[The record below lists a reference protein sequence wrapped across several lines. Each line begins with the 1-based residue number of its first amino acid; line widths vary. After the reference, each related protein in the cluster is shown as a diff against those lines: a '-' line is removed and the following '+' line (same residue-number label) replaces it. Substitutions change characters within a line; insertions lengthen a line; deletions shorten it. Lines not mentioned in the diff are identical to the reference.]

1 MRAQDLAASLA
12 FGTLALVLGLG
23 PVAPA
28 RGAELSNNVQQ
39 TIRAATFEVVQL
51 KPPEGEV
58 TYDRELPWDLIP
70 YQQRTDKYR
79 SIGTAFATG
88 ANRYL
93 TAAHVLDLGTGS
105 LFGPPALRDGAGKVY
120 DIDQV
125 FKSSD
130 VRDFVVFSLR
140 DPPKG
145 AKFLAAGPKPA
156 VNTAVFAVGNAL
168 GQGVIIRDGL
178 YTSDTPEELDGRWQ
192 WMRFSAAASPGNS
205 GGPLVDER
213 GRVIGIVLRKSP
225 AENLNV
231 ALPIAE
237 VTNAQDGVGTL
248 GGRIPLR
255 LPLFDASEKLTIDE
269 RFDLPKPLAQFY
281 STTLE
286 LTQSRLA
293 GGQQALL
300 AHNADHVFPRGEGS
314 ARLLH
319 TLDRAPFPRLMHED
333 ANKVW
338 VEAAPKVDTVQL
350 DRNGFVEQAGGWLRL
365 RAPDGLDLATLYGDD
380 KVYLDLLLKAHVVRR
395 TIGTDSVRVTSL
407 GKPRSASHFT
417 DRWGRT
423 WQIRDWAIPYDDQVL
438 VLVSLPTPDGYVA
451 VVTMVRSGGVGVVHK
466 MDQLLSDYVYLTMV
480 GTLAQWQDYLAQPGV
495 QPKAFEALRIKLD
508 PEREVAFHSD
518 RFELTVNTD
527 LVKLS
532 KESLLFLD
540 FGFSGDA
547 ATATWSVDRVMVG
560 ERNHINNWVSVTRAT
575 EPPASLPDTFQSNWN
590 KLKTRTFPF
599 NGLIESE
606 NGQTRVSAA
615 VEPPGSGQDARVRY
629 GLVVAREGLQAQAAM
644 SRELDL
650 LKHSFRAAR
659 EESK

>member
-1 MRAQDLAASLA
+1 MRAQHLAASLA

-28 RGAELSNNVQQ
+28 RGAELSNSVQQ
-39 TIRAATFEVVQL
+39 TLRAATFEVVQL

-79 SIGTAFATG
+79 SIGTAFAMG
-88 ANRYL
+88 ANRYV

-125 FKSSD
+125 FKTSD

-145 AKFLAAGPKPA
+145 SKFLAAGPKPA

-248 GGRIPLR
+248 GGRIPVR
-255 LPLFDASEKLTIDE
+255 LPLFDASEKVTIDE

-281 STTLE
+281 STTLD
-286 LTQSRLA
+286 LTQPRLA

-319 TLDRAPFPRLMHED
+319 TIDRAPFPRLMHED

-407 GKPRSASHFT
+407 GKPRSASHFA

-451 VVTMVRSGGVGVVHK
+451 VVTMVRSGGAGVVHK
-466 MDQLLSDYVYLTMV
+466 TDQLLSDYVYLTMV

-547 ATATWSVDRVMVG
+547 ATATWNVDRVMVG

-575 EPPASLPDTFQSNWN
+575 EPPASLPDTFQNNWN

-606 NGQTRVSAA
+606 NGQTRVSAS

-629 GLVVAREGLQAQAAM
+629 GLVVAREGVQPQAAM

-659 EESK
+659 EEAK